1 MALNSKQKNIY
12 EGTAL
17 AVLTVVIWSGNY
29 VVARGII
36 KQVPPVSLA
45 FYRWGTATVCILPFA
60 WQQFMRERSVVLTHK
75 NYIFWAALTGIS
87 LFNTFIYL
95 GGHYTS
101 AINLALIGT
110 TAAPIFVTFMGAIFL
125 QEKVTRYRIA
135 GMLICLAGIAYL
147 LSQGSLQKLKN
158 FHFGKGD
165 LLVFISAFS
174 FAVYNT
180 MVKKR
185 PATLSPLVF
194 LFTIFALGSLLLLP
208 FYLYEQMHSSPVTWN
223 LNTLLIILYLGI
235 GNSIIGFFCWN
246 ASIKKLGS
254 TATALFANLIP
265 IFSTVEAVL
274 FLGES
279 FTSIH
284 LISGL
289 LVIGGII
296 VANITLTN
304 ARTT

>member
-1 MALNSKQKNIY
+1 MALSSKQRNIY

-17 AVLTVVIWSGNY
+17 ALLTVVIWSGNY

-45 FYRWGTATVCILPFA
+45 IYRWGTATVCLLPFA
-60 WQQFMRERSVVLTHK
+60 WQQLMRERKIVLAHK

-87 LFNTFIYL
+87 IFNTFIYL

-125 QEKVTRYRIA
+125 REEVTGYRIA
-135 GMLICLAGIAYL
+135 GMLICLVGIAYL
-147 LSQGSLQKLKN
+147 LSQGSLQKLGN

-185 PATLSPLVF
+185 PAELSPMAF
-194 LFTIFALGSLLLLP
+194 LLAIFALGSLLLLP
-208 FYLYEQMHSSPVTWN
+208 FYLYERTYSAPVTFTG
-223 LNTLLIILYLGI
+223 NTLLIILYLGI
-235 GNSIIGFFCWN
+235 GNSVIGFFCWN
-246 ASIKKLGS
+246 LAIKKLGS

-265 IFSTVEAVL
+265 IFSTIEAVL

-279 FTSIH
+279 FTTIH

-296 VANITLTN
+296 VANMTFKYK
-304 ARTT
+304 RRK